1 MCIKYSSLDFFIKI
15 DLRKVKMKNMLY
27 WMFDCLFLGKL
38 DCAIDVNVNVKIW
51 TVFLLEATGKLAQE
65 SIV

>member
-1 MCIKYSSLDFFIKI
+1 
-15 DLRKVKMKNMLY
+15 MKNMLY

-38 DCAIDVNVNVKIW
+38 DCTVDVNVNVKIW
-51 TVFLLEATGKLAQE
+51 TIFLLEATGKLAQE